1 MNAHQMIAEAE
12 QASREQYP
20 YDPRARLAFQCG
32 MLQGYIKRMDAEIES
47 LKQNQQN
54 DEDEILNLQRELIEK
69 DNA

>member
-1 MNAHQMIAEAE
+1 MNAKDMIAEAE

-32 MLQGYIKRMDAEIES
+32 MLQGYIKQMDAEIES
-47 LKQNQQN
+47 LKQFQKN
-54 DEDEILNLQRELIEK
+54 DQDEILNLTRELIEK

>member
-1 MNAHQMIAEAE
+1 MNAKDMIAEAE

-32 MLQGYIKRMDAEIES
+32 MLQGYIKQMDAEIAM
-47 LKQNQQN
+47 LKQFQQN
-54 DEDEILNLQRELIEK
+54 DQDEILNLTRELIEK

>member
-32 MLQGYIKRMDAEIES
+32 MLQGYIKRMDAEIAS

-54 DEDEILNLQRELIEK
+54 DEEEILNLQRELIEK

>member
-1 MNAHQMIAEAE
+1 MNAKDMIAEAE

-32 MLQGYIKRMDAEIES
+32 MLQGYIKRMDAEIET
-47 LKQNQQN
+47 LKQFQKN
-54 DEDEILNLQRELIEK
+54 DTDEILNLTRELIEK

>member
-1 MNAHQMIAEAE
+1 MIAEAE

-54 DEDEILNLQRELIEK
+54 DEEEILTLQRELIEK

>member
-1 MNAHQMIAEAE
+1 MKAHEMVDEAE
-12 QASREQYP
+12 RVSREQYP
-20 YDPRARLAFQCG
+20 FDPRARLAFQCG

-54 DEDEILNLQRELIEK
+54 DEEEILNLQRELIEK

>member
-1 MNAHQMIAEAE
+1 MNAKDMIAEAE

-32 MLQGYIKRMDAEIES
+32 MLQGYIKQMDAEIET
-47 LKQNQQN
+47 LKQFQKN
-54 DEDEILNLQRELIEK
+54 DTDEILNLTRELIEK